1 MKQGDAMK
9 QDARNRQD
17 PSRHRALKVALG
29 VVVMA
34 LVLVIGV
41 LVANPSW
48 LAQRLRGQVETAAT
62 RALGHKV
69 TLEKLDAQWFPKP
82 GATMTN
88 FRAEGEG
95 NEPPFLEASRATATV
110 QLWPL
115 IRSFGK
121 DVRVGAVKLEEPR
134 VNLVRRADGTWNYE
148 SVGSASGAPSDGKDS
163 GTKESGTEASVER
176 LRIENGVVQVTD
188 QQAAGGPAAVALQ
201 DLDVDLKNV
210 GPGLPLE
217 GTLKA
222 AVAAS
227 KQNVEADFKVD
238 PLPAGKPGPGEPWP
252 KVTMKLR
259 ARDLSVSEVRDFLP
273 PSATAYF
280 TGGLVDVDAEVT
292 TKLQGQYAL
301 TGHGAAKGLKLRG
314 DPASGAFDFN
324 SLIDPER
331 LKATKVDFTRL
342 SLAGPGV
349 DLGGTASVQMSP
361 VRVRFAL
368 EGKEL
373 DLQHLLGAL
382 PPSEPKKASS
392 STATATSTALP
403 TSVRA
408 KLGKVDV
415 DGTLKLGT
423 LRHGNLQATN
433 VDAQAKL
440 DEGVLLLEKGGATV
454 YGGRADLTGTRVDLT
469 KSQPAWTLKAN
480 LQGMDMAQAFQA
492 LSGQSSLQGLAS
504 GELQLDGS
512 GLDWARVRNGVTG
525 SGSVRLS
532 NGVLTTAD
540 LGGAVAPVLS
550 QGLTALG
557 KKGAAGTVQKVGKG
571 TQLKDLNAKFS
582 VKNGWVSFTQPMAFQ
597 SDLGSGTL
605 DGRVGLD
612 QRLELKGT
620 VEASKDFVSGLTRG
634 AVPLKAPVSVP
645 LTITGT
651 LKSPKVNAGSPGDI
665 AKGLLP
671 GVPVPKSLEDPVNQA
686 RKSLGGLLKRPGKK

>member
-1 MKQGDAMK
+1 M
-9 QDARNRQD
+9 
-17 PSRHRALKVALG
+17 KVALG
-29 VVVMA
+29 VVAMA
-34 LVLVIGV
+34 LVLIVGV

-115 IRSFGK
+115 IRSLGK
-121 DVRVGAVKLEEPR
+121 DVRVGSVKLEEPR
-134 VNLVRRADGTWNYE
+134 VNLVRRGDGTWNYE
-148 SVGSASGAPSDGKDS
+148 SVGSAPAAPSDGKES
-163 GTKESGTEASVER
+163 GTEGTEASVER

-188 QQAAGGPAAVALQ
+188 RQAAGGTAAVALQ
-201 DLDVDLKNV
+201 DLDADLKHV

-227 KQNVEADFKVD
+227 KQNVEMDFKVD
-238 PLPAGKPGPGEPWP
+238 PLPTGKPGPGVPWP

-259 ARDLSVSEVRDFLP
+259 GRDLSVSAVRDFLP
-273 PSATAYF
+273 SSATESF

-292 TKLQGQYAL
+292 TKPQGQYAL

-324 SLIDPER
+324 SLIDPDH
-331 LKATKVDFTRL
+331 LKATKVNFTRL

-349 DLGGTASVQMSP
+349 DLGGTASVQMAP
-361 VRVRFAL
+361 PRVRFAL

-382 PPSEPKKASS
+382 PNEPKKEST
-392 STATATSTALP
+392 STATALPST
-403 TSVRA
+403 VRA
-408 KLGKVDV
+408 RLGKVEV

-440 DEGVLLLEKGGATV
+440 DEGVLLIEKGGATV
-454 YGGRADLTGTRVDLT
+454 YGGRADLTGTKVDLT

-480 LQGMDMAQAFQA
+480 LEGMDTAQAFQA

-525 SGSVRLS
+525 RGNVRLS

-550 QGLTALG
+550 QGLSALG
-557 KKGAAGTVQKVGKG
+557 QKGAAGTVRKAGQG
-571 TQLKDLNAKFS
+571 TQLKDLTARFS
-582 VKNGWVSFTQPMAFQ
+582 VKNGWISFTQPMAFQ
-597 SDLGSGTL
+597 SDLGNGTL

-620 VEASKDFVSGLTRG
+620 IDASKEFVSGLTGG

-651 LKSPKVNAGSPGDI
+651 LKAPMVNAGSPGDI

-671 GVPVPKSLEDPVNQA
+671 GMVPKSIEDPVNQA

>member
-1 MKQGDAMK
+1 MNQGDAME
-9 QDARNRQD
+9 QDARNRKD

-121 DVRVGAVKLEEPR
+121 DVRVGSVKLEEPR
-134 VNLVRRADGTWNYE
+134 VNLVRRADGTWNYQ
-148 SVGSASGAPSDGKDS
+148 SVGSAPATPSTGDG
-163 GTKESGTEASVER
+163 KESGTEASVER

-188 QQAAGGPAAVALQ
+188 QQAAGGTAAVAVQ
-201 DLDVDLKNV
+201 DLDADLKHV

-222 AVAAS
+222 AVADS
-227 KQNVEADFKVD
+227 KQNVEMDLKVD
-238 PLPAGKPGPGEPWP
+238 PLPAGMPVPGEPWP

-259 ARDLSVSEVRDFLP
+259 AKDLSVSAVRDFLP

-292 TKLQGQYAL
+292 TKLQGQYAIV
-301 TGHGAAKGLKLRG
+301 GHGAAKGLKLRG

-324 SLIDPER
+324 SLIDPEH
-331 LKATKVDFTRL
+331 LKATKVNFTRL

-349 DLGGTASVQMSP
+349 DLGGTASVQMAP
-361 VRVRFAL
+361 ARIRFAL

-382 PPSEPKKASS
+382 PPSAPKKE
-392 STATATSTALP
+392 STSKAAAAKTTALP
-403 TSVRA
+403 ASMRA
-408 KLGKVDV
+408 RLGKVDV

-440 DEGVLLLEKGGATV
+440 DEGVLLIEKGGATV
-454 YGGRADLTGTRVDLT
+454 YGGRADLTGTKVDLT

-480 LQGMDMAQAFQA
+480 LQGMDTAQAFQA

-504 GELQLDGS
+504 GELQLNGS

-525 SGSVRLS
+525 NGSVRLS

-540 LGGAVAPVLS
+540 LGGAVTPALTK
-550 QGLTALG
+550 GLTALG
-557 KKGAAGTVQKVGKG
+557 HKGAAGTVQQAGKG
-571 TQLKDLNAKFS
+571 TRFKDLNAKFS
-582 VKNGWVSFTQPMAFQ
+582 VKDGWVSFTQPMAFQ
-597 SDLGSGTL
+597 SDLGNGTL

-620 VEASKDFVSGLTRG
+620 VEASKEFVSGLTGG
-634 AVPLKAPVSVP
+634 AVPIEAPVSVP
-645 LTITGT
+645 VTITGT
-651 LKSPKVNAGSPGDI
+651 LKAPKVSTGGAADI

-671 GVPVPKSLEDPVNQA
+671 GVSKGIENPVNQA
-686 RKSLGGLLKRPGKK
+686 RKSLGDLLKRPGKK

>member
-1 MKQGDAMK
+1 MNAMR
-9 QDARNRQD
+9 QDARNRKD
-17 PSRHRALKVALG
+17 PSGHRALKVALG

-95 NEPPFLEASRATATV
+95 SEPPFLEASRATATV
-110 QLWPL
+110 RLWPL
-115 IRSFGK
+115 IRSLGK
-121 DVRVGAVKLEEPR
+121 DVRVGEVKLEEPR

-148 SVGSASGAPSDGKDS
+148 SVGGAPSTPSS
-163 GTKESGTEASVER
+163 GGGKESGAEASVER

-201 DLDVDLKNV
+201 DLDADLKHV

-238 PLPAGKPGPGEPWP
+238 PLPTGMPGPGEPWP

-280 TGGLVDVDAEVT
+280 TGGLVDVDAEVK
-292 TKLQGQYAL
+292 TKPQGQYAL

-324 SLIDPER
+324 SLIDPEH

-349 DLGGTASVQMSP
+349 DLGGTASVQMAP
-361 VRVRFAL
+361 ARVRFAL

-382 PPSEPKKASS
+382 PPSEPKKE
-392 STATATSTALP
+392 STSKATPKTTALP
-403 TSVRA
+403 ASVRA
-408 KLGKVDV
+408 RLGKVDV

-440 DEGVLLLEKGGATV
+440 DEGVLLIEKGGATV
-454 YGGRADLTGTRVDLT
+454 YGGRADLTGTKVDLT

-480 LQGMDMAQAFQA
+480 LQGMDTAQAFQA

-504 GELQLDGS
+504 GELQLNGS

-525 SGSVRLS
+525 DGSLRLS

-557 KKGAAGTVQKVGKG
+557 KKGAAGTVQKAGKG
-571 TQLKDLNAKFS
+571 TQLKDLNARFS

-597 SDLGSGTL
+597 SDLGNGTL

-620 VEASKDFVSGLTRG
+620 IEASKEFVSGLTGG
-634 AVPLKAPVSVP
+634 AVPVKAPVSIP
-645 LTITGT
+645 LTLTGT
-651 LKSPKVNAGSPGDI
+651 LKAPKVNAGSPTDI

-671 GVPVPKSLEDPVNQA
+671 GVPVPKSIEDPVNQA